1 MEEEIANLDKTIQN
15 VHEMGKIYKSEP
27 ILTAVDNYYKLKS
40 KYEMTKKNKCIFCG
54 NEGSTIFKTRCINGN
69 KTLIAEC
76 KSSQSCSKN
85 IKILTGKIENF
96 HEKISLLKQQI
107 EKLKLKI
114 IIYKNDILFGYVNPE
129 KTDKFQ
135 KIMNEF
141 DFYTL
146 ELKVF
151 MDLYS
156 DIIENQRD
164 YDNLKKLESDLYI
177 QILNI
182 KRDIINYNNEK
193 HTEDLDDAVNIFVDI
208 LSKFESEEHRL
219 LEKEE
224 HRLLEK
230 EEHGLSEKEERG
242 LLEKI
247 MLLKY
252 VNPSVEYDEK
262 EKTLYLIQIPR
273 QYDIYSNEFSTLP
286 IEVITNEK
294 LSSSSPRKSKTL
306 KTKSLKTKS
315 LKTLKTLKT
324 SKSKSLKSTSQKED
338 FWEQYLESDDE
349 GYIPQPKIT
358 ITEDTDIIHAEEI
371 NDEDIEKKLDM
382 EQEEVEEEKE
392 KGLEE
397 EEKGLEEEEF
407 IDPIY
412 TLIDRIPSIV
422 ENDDFY
428 DKEIEFVITTKT
440 TDALPG
446 KAQGE
451 TIPAEKEGRF
461 DKLSK
466 VKNWRYHLSNYGIGE
481 YVLDGK
487 TWKTIEHYY
496 QASKFKKNNPQF
508 YNVFSLDYR
517 EPVEGYPDL
526 IISEN
531 ATLAKYAGTTGIYN
545 DKEKGPIRI
554 RPEGIEPDDDFFLPD
569 DVKEKDKYKFRE
581 KYELFIAQQTKFNTN
596 EKMKKILKATKNA
609 KLKYN
614 DNNNSANNIMYIRSE
629 LQ

>member
-1 MEEEIANLDKTIQN
+1 MEEEIAHLDKTIQN
-15 VHEMGKIYKSEP
+15 VHEMGKIYKSESVLSA
-27 ILTAVDNYYKLKS
+27 IDNYYKLKS

-54 NEGSTIFKTRCINGN
+54 NEGSTIFKTLCINGN

-76 KSSQSCSKN
+76 KSSHSCSKN

-114 IIYKNDILFGYVNPE
+114 ILYKNDILFGYVNPE
-129 KTDKFQ
+129 KTDKFE

-193 HTEDLDDAVNIFVDI
+193 HTEDLDDAVNIFVEI
-208 LSKFESEEHRL
+208 LSNFDREEQ
-219 LEKEE
+219 
-224 HRLLEK
+224 
-230 EEHGLSEKEERG
+230 G

-252 VNPSVEYDEK
+252 INPSVEYDEK
-262 EKTLYLIQIPR
+262 EKTLYLIQIPK

-294 LSSSSPRKSKTL
+294 ISSSSPRKSKTL
-306 KTKSLKTKS
+306 KKKSLKTKT
-315 LKTLKTLKT
+315 LKTKTLKTKTLK
-324 SKSKSLKSTSQKED
+324 KISQKEEEKED
-338 FWEQYLESDDE
+338 FWEQYSESDEE

-358 ITEDTDIIHAEEI
+358 IEENIEDADIIHAEEI
-371 NDEDIEKKLDM
+371 NDKDIEKKLDL
-382 EQEEVEEEKE
+382 EEEVKEEEVNEEEE

-397 EEKGLEEEEF
+397 EEKELEEEEEF

-422 ENDDFY
+422 ENGDFY

-446 KAQGE
+446 KAPGE
-451 TIPAEKEGRF
+451 RIPAEKEGRF

-466 VKNWRYHLSNYGIGE
+466 IKNWRYHLSNYGIGE

-569 DVKEKDKYKFRE
+569 DVIEKDKYKFRE

-614 DNNNSANNIMYIRSE
+614 DNSNSANNIMYIRSE

>member
-1 MEEEIANLDKTIQN
+1 MEEEIADLDKTIQN
-15 VHEMGKIYKSEP
+15 VYEMGKIYKSDSVLSA
-27 ILTAVDNYYKLKS
+27 IDNYYKLKS
-40 KYEMTKKNKCIFCG
+40 KYEMTKKNKCIFCE
-54 NEGSTIFKTRCINGN
+54 NEGSTIFKTLCINGN
-69 KTLIAEC
+69 RTLIAEC
-76 KSSQSCSKN
+76 KTRQSCSKK

-96 HEKISLLKQQI
+96 YEKISLLKQEI

-114 IIYKNDILFGYVNPE
+114 ILYKNDILFGYVNPE
-129 KTDKFQ
+129 KTDKFK

-141 DFYTL
+141 DFHTL

-156 DIIENQRD
+156 DIIDNQRD

-193 HTEDLDDAVNIFVDI
+193 HTEDLDDAVNIFVQI
-208 LSKFESEEHRL
+208 LSNIDSEDQ
-219 LEKEE
+219 
-224 HRLLEK
+224 
-230 EEHGLSEKEERG
+230 G

-252 VNPSVEYDEK
+252 INPSVEYDEK
-262 EKTLYLIQIPR
+262 EKTLYLIQIPK

-294 LSSSSPRKSKTL
+294 VSSSSPKKSKTL
-306 KTKSLKTKS
+306 KKKSLKTK
-315 LKTLKTLKT
+315 TLKT
-324 SKSKSLKSTSQKED
+324 TSQKEEEKESLR
-338 FWEQYLESDDE
+338 EQYSEPDEE

-358 ITEDTDIIHAEEI
+358 IKENIEDKDIIRAEEI
-371 NDEDIEKKLDM
+371 NDEDIEKKLDYKKDL
-382 EQEEVEEEKE
+382 EEEKE
-392 KGLEE
+392 KEIELEEEKEIELEEEKDLEE
-397 EEKGLEEEEF
+397 EEI

-422 ENDDFY
+422 ENGDFY

-446 KAQGE
+446 KAPGE
-451 TIPAEKEGRF
+451 RIPAEKEGKF
-461 DKLSK
+461 EKLSK

-487 TWKTIEHYY
+487 PWKTIEHYY

-508 YNVFSLDYR
+508 YNVFSLDHKK
-517 EPVEGYPDL
+517 PVEGYPEL

-569 DVKEKDKYKFRE
+569 DVKEKDQYKFRE

-614 DNNNSANNIMYIRSE
+614 DNSNSANNIMYIRSE
-629 LQ
+629 L

>member
-15 VHEMGKIYKSEP
+15 IQEMGKIYKSEP
-27 ILTAVDNYYKLKS
+27 ILSAIDNYYKLKS

-54 NEGSTIFKTRCINGN
+54 NEGSTIFKTLCINGN

-76 KSSQSCSKN
+76 KSSQSCSTK

-96 HEKISLLKQQI
+96 RDKISLLKQQI

-114 IIYKNDILFGYVNPE
+114 ILYKNDILFGYVNPE
-129 KTDKFQ
+129 KTDKFE
-135 KIMNEF
+135 KIMN
-141 DFYTL
+141 DFNIYTL

-151 MDLYS
+151 MELYS

-193 HTEDLDDAVNIFVDI
+193 HTEDLDDAVNIFVEI
-208 LSKFESEEHRL
+208 LSNIDS
-219 LEKEE
+219 
-224 HRLLEK
+224 
-230 EEHGLSEKEERG
+230 EERG

-294 LSSSSPRKSKTL
+294 LASSSPRKSKTL
-306 KTKSLKTKS
+306 KSKSLKS
-315 LKTLKTLKT
+315 LKSSK
-324 SKSKSLKSTSQKED
+324 SKSKSLKTTSQKEAL
-338 FWEQYLESDDE
+338 WEQYSESDEE

-371 NDEDIEKKLDM
+371 NDEDIEKKLDKKELEE
-382 EQEEVEEEKE
+382 EQEQ
-392 KGLEE
+392 
-397 EEKGLEEEEF
+397 EEKGLEEEQDLEEQELEEEEVF

-422 ENDDFY
+422 ENGDFY

-446 KAQGE
+446 KAPGE
-451 TIPAEKEGRF
+451 RIPSEKEGRF

-487 TWKTIEHYY
+487 RWKTIEHYY

-554 RPEGIEPDDDFFLPD
+554 RPEGIEIDDDFFLPD

-596 EKMKKILKATKNA
+596 EKIKKILKATKNA

-614 DNNNSANNIMYIRSE
+614 DNTNSANNIMYIRSE

>member
-1 MEEEIANLDKTIQN
+1 MEEEIADLDKTIQN
-15 VHEMGKIYKSEP
+15 VYQMGKIYKSDSVLSA
-27 ILTAVDNYYKLKS
+27 IDNYYKLKA
-40 KYEMTKKNKCIFCG
+40 KYEMTKKTKCIFCG
-54 NEGSTIFKTRCINGN
+54 NQGSTIFKTLSIDGN

-76 KSSQSCSKN
+76 NSSQSCSKK

-96 HEKISLLKQQI
+96 HEKISLLKQKI

-114 IIYKNDILFGYVNPE
+114 ILYKNDILFGYVNPE
-129 KTDKFQ
+129 NTDKFE
-135 KIMNEF
+135 KIMTDF
-141 DFYTL
+141 DVHTL

-151 MDLYS
+151 MELYS
-156 DIIENQRD
+156 DIIENRID
-164 YDNLKKLESDLYI
+164 YDNLKKLESTLYI

-193 HTEDLDDAVNIFVDI
+193 HHEDLDDAVNIFVEI
-208 LSKFESEEHRL
+208 LSNLGSEEDV
-219 LEKEE
+219 
-224 HRLLEK
+224 
-230 EEHGLSEKEERG
+230 G

-252 VNPSVEYDEK
+252 VHPLVEYDEK
-262 EKTLYLIQIPR
+262 EKTIRLVQIPK

-286 IEVITNEK
+286 IEVINNEK
-294 LSSSSPRKSKTL
+294 SSSSPSSKKTKTL
-306 KTKSLKTKS
+306 
-315 LKTLKTLKT
+315 
-324 SKSKSLKSTSQKED
+324 KSKSLKKKLLKKKSLKSISQREEEKEEKEEKI
-338 FWEQYLESDDE
+338 WEQYSESEDDEE

-358 ITEDTDIIHAEEI
+358 IEEKIEDKDIIHAQEI
-371 NDEDIEKKLDM
+371 NEDLDLEKDLDEKDLDEDLDEKDL
-382 EQEEVEEEKE
+382 VEDLEEKDLVE
-392 KGLEE
+392 DLEE
-397 EEKGLEEEEF
+397 TEF

-412 TLIDRIPSIV
+412 TLIDRIPAIV
-422 ENDDFY
+422 ENGDLY
-428 DKEIEFVITTKT
+428 DEEIEFIITTKT

-446 KAQGE
+446 KASGE
-451 TIPAEKEGRF
+451 RIPKDKEATF
-461 DKLSK
+461 EKLSK

-481 YVLDGK
+481 FVLDGK
-487 TWKTIEHYY
+487 TWKTIENYY
-496 QASKFKKNNPQF
+496 QGSKFKKNNPQF
-508 YNVFSLDYR
+508 YNVFSLDSR
-517 EPVEGYPDL
+517 EPVEGHPEL

-554 RPEGIEPDDDFFLPD
+554 RPEGIEIDEDFFLPE
-569 DVKEKDKYKFRE
+569 DVSEKDKYRFRE

-614 DNNNSANNIMYIRSE
+614 DNINSANNIMYIRTE

>member
-15 VHEMGKIYKSEP
+15 IQEMGKIYKSEP
-27 ILTAVDNYYKLKS
+27 ILSAIDNYYKLKS

-54 NEGSTIFKTRCINGN
+54 NEGSTIFKTLCINGN

-76 KSSQSCSKN
+76 KSSQSCSTK

-96 HEKISLLKQQI
+96 RDKISLLKQQI

-114 IIYKNDILFGYVNPE
+114 ILYKNDILFGYVNPE
-129 KTDKFQ
+129 KTDKFE
-135 KIMNEF
+135 KIMN
-141 DFYTL
+141 DFNIYTL

-151 MDLYS
+151 MELYS

-193 HTEDLDDAVNIFVDI
+193 HTEDLDDAVNIFVEI
-208 LSKFESEEHRL
+208 LSNIDS
-219 LEKEE
+219 
-224 HRLLEK
+224 
-230 EEHGLSEKEERG
+230 EERG

-294 LSSSSPRKSKTL
+294 LASSSPRKSKTL
-306 KTKSLKTKS
+306 KSKSLKS
-315 LKTLKTLKT
+315 LKSSKSK
-324 SKSKSLKSTSQKED
+324 SKSKSLKTTSQKEESL
-338 FWEQYLESDDE
+338 WEQYSESDEE

-371 NDEDIEKKLDM
+371 NDEDIEKKLNKKELEE
-382 EQEEVEEEKE
+382 EQEQ
-392 KGLEE
+392 
-397 EEKGLEEEEF
+397 EEKGLEEEQDLEEQELEEEEVF

-422 ENDDFY
+422 ENGDFY

-446 KAQGE
+446 KAPGE
-451 TIPAEKEGRF
+451 RIPSEKEGRF

-487 TWKTIEHYY
+487 RWKTIEHYY

-554 RPEGIEPDDDFFLPD
+554 RPEGIEIDDDFFLPD

-596 EKMKKILKATKNA
+596 EKIKKILKATKNA

-614 DNNNSANNIMYIRSE
+614 DNTNSANNIMYIRSE

>member
-15 VHEMGKIYKSEP
+15 IQEMGKIYKSEP
-27 ILTAVDNYYKLKS
+27 ILSAIDNYYKLKS

-54 NEGSTIFKTRCINGN
+54 NEGSTIFKTLCINGN

-114 IIYKNDILFGYVNPE
+114 ILYKNDILFGYVNPE
-129 KTDKFQ
+129 KTDKFE

-141 DFYTL
+141 DFHTL

-193 HTEDLDDAVNIFVDI
+193 HTEDLDDAVNIFVEI
-208 LSKFESEEHRL
+208 LSNIDS
-219 LEKEE
+219 
-224 HRLLEK
+224 
-230 EEHGLSEKEERG
+230 EERG

-294 LSSSSPRKSKTL
+294 LSSSSPRKSKTKTL
-306 KTKSLKTKS
+306 KSKSLKS
-315 LKTLKTLKT
+315 
-324 SKSKSLKSTSQKED
+324 SKSKSLKTTSQKEESL
-338 FWEQYLESDDE
+338 WEQYSESDEE

-371 NDEDIEKKLDM
+371 NDEDIEKKLDKKELEEEQ
-382 EQEEVEEEKE
+382 EQEEKVV
-392 KGLEE
+392 E
-397 EEKGLEEEEF
+397 EEKGLEEEQELEEEEVL

-422 ENDDFY
+422 ENGDFY

-446 KAQGE
+446 KAPGE
-451 TIPAEKEGRF
+451 RIPAEKEGRF

-596 EKMKKILKATKNA
+596 EKIKKILKATKNA

-614 DNNNSANNIMYIRSE
+614 DNTNSANNIMYIRSE

>member
-15 VHEMGKIYKSEP
+15 IQEMGKIYKSEP
-27 ILTAVDNYYKLKS
+27 ILSAIDNYYKLKS

-54 NEGSTIFKTRCINGN
+54 NEGSTIFKTLCINGN

-76 KSSQSCSKN
+76 KSSQTCSTK

-96 HEKISLLKQQI
+96 RDKISLLKQQI

-114 IIYKNDILFGYVNPE
+114 ILYKNDILFGYVNPE
-129 KTDKFQ
+129 KTDKFE
-135 KIMNEF
+135 KIMN
-141 DFYTL
+141 DFNIYTL

-151 MDLYS
+151 MELYS

-193 HTEDLDDAVNIFVDI
+193 HTEDLDDAVNIFVEI
-208 LSKFESEEHRL
+208 LSNIDS
-219 LEKEE
+219 
-224 HRLLEK
+224 
-230 EEHGLSEKEERG
+230 EERG

-294 LSSSSPRKSKTL
+294 LSSSSPRKSKTKTL
-306 KTKSLKTKS
+306 KSKSLKSSK
-315 LKTLKTLKT
+315 
-324 SKSKSLKSTSQKED
+324 SKSKSLKTTSQKEEAL
-338 FWEQYLESDDE
+338 WEQYSESDEE

-371 NDEDIEKKLDM
+371 NDEDIEKKLDKKELEEEQ
-382 EQEEVEEEKE
+382 EQEEKVV
-392 KGLEE
+392 E
-397 EEKGLEEEEF
+397 EEKGLEEEQEEQEEQELEEEEVL

-422 ENDDFY
+422 ENGDFY

-446 KAQGE
+446 KAPGE
-451 TIPAEKEGRF
+451 RIPSEKEGRF

-554 RPEGIEPDDDFFLPD
+554 RPQGIEIDDDFFLPD

-596 EKMKKILKATKNA
+596 EKIKKILKATKNA

-614 DNNNSANNIMYIRSE
+614 DNTNSANNIMYIRSE

>member
-15 VHEMGKIYKSEP
+15 IQEMGKIYKSEP
-27 ILTAVDNYYKLKS
+27 ILSAIDNYYKLKS

-54 NEGSTIFKTRCINGN
+54 NEGSTIFKTLCINGN

-76 KSSQSCSKN
+76 KSSQTCSTK

-96 HEKISLLKQQI
+96 RDKISLLKQQI

-114 IIYKNDILFGYVNPE
+114 ILYKNDILFGYVNPE

-193 HTEDLDDAVNIFVDI
+193 HTEDLDDAVNIFVEI
-208 LSKFESEEHRL
+208 LSNIDS
-219 LEKEE
+219 
-224 HRLLEK
+224 
-230 EEHGLSEKEERG
+230 EERG

-294 LSSSSPRKSKTL
+294 LSSSSPRKSKTKTL
-306 KTKSLKTKS
+306 KSKSLKSSK
-315 LKTLKTLKT
+315 
-324 SKSKSLKSTSQKED
+324 SKSKSLKTTSQKEEAL
-338 FWEQYLESDDE
+338 WEQYSESDEE

-371 NDEDIEKKLDM
+371 NDEDIEKKLDKKELEEEQ
-382 EQEEVEEEKE
+382 EQEEKVV
-392 KGLEE
+392 E
-397 EEKGLEEEEF
+397 EEKGLEEEQELEEEEVL

-422 ENDDFY
+422 ENGDFY

-446 KAQGE
+446 KAPGE
-451 TIPAEKEGRF
+451 RIPSEKEGRF

-554 RPEGIEPDDDFFLPD
+554 RPEGIEIDDDFFLPD

-596 EKMKKILKATKNA
+596 EKIKKILKATKNA

-614 DNNNSANNIMYIRSE
+614 DNTNSANNIMYIRSE

>member
-15 VHEMGKIYKSEP
+15 IQEMGKIYKSEP
-27 ILTAVDNYYKLKS
+27 ILSAIDNYYKLKS

-54 NEGSTIFKTRCINGN
+54 NEGSTIFKTLCINGN

-76 KSSQSCSKN
+76 KSSQSCSTK

-96 HEKISLLKQQI
+96 RDKISLLKQQI

-114 IIYKNDILFGYVNPE
+114 ILYKNDILFGYVNPE
-129 KTDKFQ
+129 KTDKFE
-135 KIMNEF
+135 KIMN
-141 DFYTL
+141 DFNIYTL

-151 MDLYS
+151 MELYS

-193 HTEDLDDAVNIFVDI
+193 HTEDLDDAVNIFVEI
-208 LSKFESEEHRL
+208 LSNIDI
-219 LEKEE
+219 
-224 HRLLEK
+224 
-230 EEHGLSEKEERG
+230 EERG

-294 LSSSSPRKSKTL
+294 LASSSPRKSK
-306 KTKSLKTKS
+306 SLKSSK
-315 LKTLKTLKT
+315 
-324 SKSKSLKSTSQKED
+324 SKSKSLKTTSQKKEAL
-338 FWEQYLESDDE
+338 WEQYSESDEE

-371 NDEDIEKKLDM
+371 NDEDIEKKLDKKELEE
-382 EQEEVEEEKE
+382 EQEQ
-392 KGLEE
+392 
-397 EEKGLEEEEF
+397 EEKGLEEEQEKGLEEEQELEEQEVF

-422 ENDDFY
+422 ENGDFY

-446 KAQGE
+446 KAPGE
-451 TIPAEKEGRF
+451 RIPSEKEGRF

-487 TWKTIEHYY
+487 RWKTIEHYY

-554 RPEGIEPDDDFFLPD
+554 RPEGIEIDDDFFLPD

-596 EKMKKILKATKNA
+596 EKIKKILKATKNA

-614 DNNNSANNIMYIRSE
+614 DNTNSANNIMYIRSE

>member
-15 VHEMGKIYKSEP
+15 IQEMGKIYKSEP
-27 ILTAVDNYYKLKS
+27 ILLAIDNYYKLKS

-54 NEGSTIFKTRCINGN
+54 NEGSTIFKTLCINGN

-76 KSSQSCSKN
+76 KSSQTCSTK

-96 HEKISLLKQQI
+96 RDKISLLKQQI

-114 IIYKNDILFGYVNPE
+114 ILYKNDILFGYVNPE
-129 KTDKFQ
+129 KTDKFE
-135 KIMNEF
+135 KIMN
-141 DFYTL
+141 DFNIYTL

-151 MDLYS
+151 MELYS

-193 HTEDLDDAVNIFVDI
+193 HTEHLDDAVNIFVEI
-208 LSKFESEEHRL
+208 LSNIDS
-219 LEKEE
+219 
-224 HRLLEK
+224 
-230 EEHGLSEKEERG
+230 EERG

-294 LSSSSPRKSKTL
+294 LSSSSPRKSKTKTL
-306 KTKSLKTKS
+306 KSKSLKS
-315 LKTLKTLKT
+315 LKSSK
-324 SKSKSLKSTSQKED
+324 SKSKSLKTTSQKEEAL
-338 FWEQYLESDDE
+338 WEQYSESDEE

-371 NDEDIEKKLDM
+371 NDEDIEKKLDKKELEEEQ
-382 EQEEVEEEKE
+382 EQEEKVV
-392 KGLEE
+392 E
-397 EEKGLEEEEF
+397 EEKGLEEEQELEEEEVL

-422 ENDDFY
+422 ENGDFY

-446 KAQGE
+446 KAPGE
-451 TIPAEKEGRF
+451 RIPSEKEGRF

-487 TWKTIEHYY
+487 RWKTIEHYY

-554 RPEGIEPDDDFFLPD
+554 RPEGIEIDDDFFLPD

-596 EKMKKILKATKNA
+596 EKIKKILKATKNA

-614 DNNNSANNIMYIRSE
+614 DNTNSANNIMYIRSE

>member
-1 MEEEIANLDKTIQN
+1 MEEEIADLDKTIQN
-15 VHEMGKIYKSEP
+15 VYKMGKIYKSDSVLSA
-27 ILTAVDNYYKLKS
+27 IDNYYKLKA
-40 KYEMTKKNKCIFCG
+40 KYEMTKKTKCIFCG
-54 NEGSTIFKTRCINGN
+54 NQGSTIFKTLSIDGN

-76 KSSQSCSKN
+76 NSSQSCSKK

-96 HEKISLLKQQI
+96 HEKISLLKQKI

-114 IIYKNDILFGYVNPE
+114 ILYKNDILFGYVNPE
-129 KTDKFQ
+129 KTDKFE
-135 KIMNEF
+135 KIMTDF
-141 DFYTL
+141 DVHTL

-151 MDLYS
+151 MELYS
-156 DIIENQRD
+156 DIIENRID
-164 YDNLKKLESDLYI
+164 YDNLKRLESTLYS

-193 HTEDLDDAVNIFVDI
+193 HHEDLDDAVNIFVEI
-208 LSKFESEEHRL
+208 LSSFGSEDV
-219 LEKEE
+219 
-224 HRLLEK
+224 
-230 EEHGLSEKEERG
+230 G

-252 VNPSVEYDEK
+252 VHPLIEYDEK
-262 EKTLYLIQIPR
+262 EKTIRLIQIPK

-286 IEVITNEK
+286 IEVINNEK
-294 LSSSSPRKSKTL
+294 SSSPSSKKTKTL
-306 KTKSLKTKS
+306 KKKSLKKETLKKKSLKTI
-315 LKTLKTLKT
+315 
-324 SKSKSLKSTSQKED
+324 SQREEEKE
-338 FWEQYLESDDE
+338 ELEDEYSQEE

-358 ITEDTDIIHAEEI
+358 IEENIEDKDIIHAQEI
-371 NDEDIEKKLDM
+371 NEDLVQDLDEKDLDEKDLD
-382 EQEEVEEEKE
+382 EKE
-392 KGLEE
+392 LD
-397 EEKGLEEEEF
+397 EKELDEKELDEKELDEKEF
-407 IDPIY
+407 DPIY
-412 TLIDRIPSIV
+412 TLIDRIPAIV
-422 ENDDFY
+422 ENGDLY
-428 DKEIEFVITTKT
+428 DEEIEFIITTKT

-446 KAQGE
+446 KASGE
-451 TIPAEKEGRF
+451 RIPKDKEATF
-461 DKLSK
+461 EKLSK

-481 YVLDGK
+481 FVLDGK

-508 YNVFSLDYR
+508 YNVFSLDSR
-517 EPVEGYPDL
+517 EPVEGHPEL

-554 RPEGIEPDDDFFLPD
+554 RPEGIEIDEDFFLPE
-569 DVKEKDKYKFRE
+569 DVPEKDKYRFRE

-614 DNNNSANNIMYIRSE
+614 DNTISANNIMYIRTE

>member
-15 VHEMGKIYKSEP
+15 IQEMGKIYKSEP
-27 ILTAVDNYYKLKS
+27 ILSAIDNYYKLKS

-54 NEGSTIFKTRCINGN
+54 NEGSTIFKTLCINGN

-76 KSSQSCSKN
+76 KSSQTCSTK

-96 HEKISLLKQQI
+96 RDKISLLKQQI

-114 IIYKNDILFGYVNPE
+114 ILYKNDILFGYVNPE
-129 KTDKFQ
+129 KTDKFE
-135 KIMNEF
+135 KIMN
-141 DFYTL
+141 DFNIYTL

-151 MDLYS
+151 MELYS

-193 HTEDLDDAVNIFVDI
+193 HTEDLDDAVNIFVEI
-208 LSKFESEEHRL
+208 LSNIDS
-219 LEKEE
+219 
-224 HRLLEK
+224 
-230 EEHGLSEKEERG
+230 EERG

-294 LSSSSPRKSKTL
+294 LSSSSPRKSKTKTL
-306 KTKSLKTKS
+306 KSKSLKS
-315 LKTLKTLKT
+315 LKS
-324 SKSKSLKSTSQKED
+324 SKSKSLKTTSQKEESL
-338 FWEQYLESDDE
+338 WEQYSESDEE

-371 NDEDIEKKLDM
+371 NDEDIEKKLDKKELEEEQ
-382 EQEEVEEEKE
+382 EQEEKVV
-392 KGLEE
+392 E
-397 EEKGLEEEEF
+397 EEKGLEEEQEEQEEQELEEEEVL

-422 ENDDFY
+422 ENGDFY

-446 KAQGE
+446 KAPGE
-451 TIPAEKEGRF
+451 RIPSEKEGRF

-554 RPEGIEPDDDFFLPD
+554 RPEGIEIDDDFFLPD

-596 EKMKKILKATKNA
+596 EKIKKILKATKNA

-614 DNNNSANNIMYIRSE
+614 DNTNSANNIMYIRSE

>member
-15 VHEMGKIYKSEP
+15 IQEMGKIYKSEP
-27 ILTAVDNYYKLKS
+27 ILSAIDNYYKLKS

-54 NEGSTIFKTRCINGN
+54 NEGSTIFKTLCINGN

-76 KSSQSCSKN
+76 KSSQTCSTK

-96 HEKISLLKQQI
+96 RDKISLLKQQI

-114 IIYKNDILFGYVNPE
+114 ILYKNDILFGYVNPE
-129 KTDKFQ
+129 KTDKFE
-135 KIMNEF
+135 KIMN
-141 DFYTL
+141 DFNIYTL

-151 MDLYS
+151 MELYS

-193 HTEDLDDAVNIFVDI
+193 HTEDLDDAVNIFVEI
-208 LSKFESEEHRL
+208 LSNIDS
-219 LEKEE
+219 
-224 HRLLEK
+224 
-230 EEHGLSEKEERG
+230 EERG

-294 LSSSSPRKSKTL
+294 LSSSSPRKSKTKTL
-306 KTKSLKTKS
+306 KSKSLKSSK
-315 LKTLKTLKT
+315 
-324 SKSKSLKSTSQKED
+324 SKSKSLKTTSQKEEAL
-338 FWEQYLESDDE
+338 WEQYSESDEE

-371 NDEDIEKKLDM
+371 NDEDIEKKLDKKELEEEQ
-382 EQEEVEEEKE
+382 EQEEKVV
-392 KGLEE
+392 E
-397 EEKGLEEEEF
+397 EEKGLEEEQELEEEEVL

-422 ENDDFY
+422 ENGDFY

-446 KAQGE
+446 KAPGE
-451 TIPAEKEGRF
+451 RIPSEKEGRF

-554 RPEGIEPDDDFFLPD
+554 RPEGIEIDDDFFLPD

-596 EKMKKILKATKNA
+596 EKIKKILKATKNA

-614 DNNNSANNIMYIRSE
+614 DNTNSANNIMYIRSE